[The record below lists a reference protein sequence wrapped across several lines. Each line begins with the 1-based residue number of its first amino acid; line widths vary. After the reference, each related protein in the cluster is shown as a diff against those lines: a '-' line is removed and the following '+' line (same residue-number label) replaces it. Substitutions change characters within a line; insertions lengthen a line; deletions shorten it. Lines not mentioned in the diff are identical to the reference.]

1 MKRRSATH
9 LVSSA
14 ATDRDITEG
23 SLLLTETL
31 VGACV
36 PFGHV
41 SWRLLR
47 LSCQGRQRM
56 YL

>member
-14 ATDRDITEG
+14 ATDTDITEG

-31 VGACV
+31 VGAYV
-36 PFGHV
+36 PFGRV

-47 LSCQGRQRM
+47 LSCQGGQRM
-56 YL
+56 